1 MYHLASVMPFMVCLV
16 WTAIFLL
23 EYRKSDPARRALTVF
38 GIAATLLYFCHYLHF
53 NGLQSVYSESMY
65 YLCNLSVYPLYA
77 LYVKCLTEKKVPGA
91 LNLLWFLPA
100 AVILVVSLTGL
111 ARDSY
116 AFQLTEQI
124 LFAFVSVAATVVAA
138 IKLFR
143 FRARVDNYYSNP
155 GEKRLNPLMTL
166 IALLLV
172 TALASFTVNII
183 GRDNFMATDNLIIPA
198 VLFSVLLFTIFF
210 VGDKTV
216 FPHDE
221 VRLGTATP
229 VPEAQDILATDA
241 LMEKIHQQM
250 EDRQIFRSK
259 GLTISDLAESVG
271 SNRTYVSACINN
283 EAGQSFSDYVNKWRI
298 EYAMKLMKSDPALTI
313 AEVADRAGFTDR
325 TTFYR
330 SFKKIS
336 GMSPTEWLK

>member
-16 WTAIFLL
+16 WTTIFLL

-53 NGLQSVYSESMY
+53 NGLQSVYSESLY

-77 LYVKCLTEKKVPGA
+77 LYVKCLTEKRVPGA

-100 AVILVVSLTGL
+100 AIVLVISLTGL
-111 ARDSY
+111 VRDCY
-116 AFQLTEQI
+116 VFQLTEQI
-124 LFAFVSVAATVVAA
+124 LFALISMSATIVAA
-138 IKLFR
+138 INLFR

-155 GEKRLNPLMTL
+155 GEKRLNPIMSL
-166 IALLLV
+166 IALLLA

-183 GRDNFMATDNLIIPA
+183 GRDNFMATDNLFIPA
-198 VLFSVLLFTIFF
+198 ALFSVLLFTIFY
-210 VGDKTV
+210 VGYKTAL
-216 FPHDE
+216 PREE
-221 VRLGTATP
+221 VRLETAP
-229 VPEAQDILATDA
+229 APEDQDISATEA

-250 EDRQIFRSK
+250 EVQQIFRSK
-259 GLTISDLAESVG
+259 GLTVADLAESVG

-298 EYAMKLMKSDPALTI
+298 DYAMKLLKSDPTLTI
-313 AEVADRAGFTDR
+313 AEVADKAGFTDR